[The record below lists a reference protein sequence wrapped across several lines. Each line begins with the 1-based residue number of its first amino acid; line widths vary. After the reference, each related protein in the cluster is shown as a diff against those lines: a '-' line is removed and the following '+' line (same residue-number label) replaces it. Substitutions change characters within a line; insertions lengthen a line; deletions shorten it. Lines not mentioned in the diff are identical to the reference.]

1 MPTYKLT
8 LEYEGT
14 RYSGWQAQKNV
25 KTVQGT
31 LLDIVER
38 IFGRDTVD
46 LQGAGRTDSG
56 VHAAYQVVSLVTPT
70 AMPVDVLKLKIN
82 DLLPHDINIL
92 KVEKATDRFH
102 ARHNA
107 KKRTYLYHIST
118 RRTAFGKNYVWWIKD
133 DLDSRAMRTA
143 AKELVGL
150 HDFVSFA
157 DMKMGGDA
165 KSSKVMVYS
174 ADIVDTGTMIL
185 FRITASHYLWKM
197 VRRIMGV
204 LVEVG
209 RGNIKPEDFKELL
222 NTNNNYPAQF
232 TAPPSGLFLEY
243 IQYEEN
249 EMLPE
254 VKPIFKV

>member
-1 MPTYKLT
+1 MPTYKIT

-31 LLDIVER
+31 LSSVAEK
-38 IFGRDTVD
+38 IFGKDTFD

-56 VHAAYQVVSLVTPT
+56 VHAAMQVASLVTAT
-70 AMPVDVLKLKIN
+70 AMPVDVLKLKFN
-82 DLLPHDINIL
+82 DNLPHDINIL
-92 KVEKATDRFH
+92 KVEKANDRFH
-102 ARHNA
+102 ARHSA

-118 RRTAFGKNYVWWIKD
+118 RRTAFGKSYVWWIKD
-133 DLDSRAMRTA
+133 NLDSRNMRTA

-150 HDFVSFA
+150 HDFVSFG
-157 DMKMGGDA
+157 DTKIGGDA
-165 KSSKVMVYS
+165 KSTKVMVYS
-174 ADIVDTGTMIL
+174 SEIVDTGTMIL
-185 FRITASHYLWKM
+185 FRITASHFLWKM
-197 VRRIMGV
+197 VRRLTGV

-209 RGNIKPEDFKELL
+209 RGNIKPEDIKELL

-243 IQYEEN
+243 VQYDDN